1 MERRFIQYNMWKN
14 CKNHCEFCFNR
25 GYKTSG
31 TQDKLRILEFVTNK
45 LKSTETDSYNEIGFI
60 GGEFFENQLSDQKV
74 KEGFY
79 NLFNLCKERVE
90 KGLLDKIYVATNLI
104 YDMSEYLIPFI
115 SFLKKLN
122 ILDKTLFCTSFDLK
136 YRFHKKEDLELWKS
150 NMHEIKKYLDG
161 KKVHTEIIVSQF
173 FIDAVNSGAFD
184 LLNFSKEFN
193 TSVDFIEP
201 TFIEYFSSR
210 EDFIKSLPD
219 FFPKRSDFIN
229 FVKKYS
235 DLGIIDLNAF
245 LSIKLRSDTSY
256 YDLNGKWV
264 KLDNR
269 WTTNVRRVTK
279 NGEIMKVL
287 SYSDSD
293 ALMLKD
299 IEMLNENG
307 RY

>member
-25 GYKTSG
+25 GYKTSDV
-31 TQDKLRILEFVTNK
+31 QDKLRILEFVTDK
-45 LKSTETDSYNEIGFI
+45 LKSSETDSYNEIGFI
-60 GGEFFENQLSDQKV
+60 GGEFFENQLEDPRV
-74 KEGFY
+74 KDGFY

-115 SFLKKLN
+115 SFLKKLD

-136 YRFHKKEDLELWKS
+136 YRFHKKEDLEIWKS
-150 NMHEIKKYLDG
+150 NMHEIQKYLDG

-173 FIDAVNSGAFD
+173 FIDAVNSGEFD
-184 LLNFSKEFN
+184 ILEFVKEFN

-201 TFIEYFSSR
+201 TFTEYFSSR
-210 EDFIKSLPD
+210 EEFMKDLPD

-279 NGEIMKVL
+279 TGEIMKVQ

-299 IEMLNENG
+299 VEMLSEGG
-307 RY
+307 RH